1 MDTTTKI
8 VADILLQSFLIFVAV
23 GCVVSLMIG
32 VGMLIKPER
41 VLRLNQYL
49 SRWIA
54 TDKLAAALDRPHG
67 IEFALYR
74 RHRSVGA
81 LVLAGGLYIL
91 YAMLFAFNKKA
102 AGGAL
107 GFSLNPQLVAWLMDA
122 LGVLLIVSSVLG
134 LVIGFFL
141 VVRPSVFK
149 RFEEW
154 ANRWY
159 ATEKSLQVLE
169 AMNLK
174 PDEAMTRN
182 YRVFAALII
191 AGSLYVILSLWL
203 VLF

>member
-1 MDTTTKI
+1 MTKI
-8 VADILLQSFLIFVAV
+8 VGDILLQSFLIFVAV

-49 SRWIA
+49 SRWFA
-54 TDKLAAALDRPHG
+54 TDKLAAALDTPHSVE
-67 IEFALYR
+67 IALYR

-81 LVLAGGLYIL
+81 LVLAGGLYIV
-91 YAMLFAFNKKA
+91 YVMLFAFNKKA

-107 GFSLNPQLVAWLMDA
+107 DFSLNPQLAAWMMDA
-122 LGVLLIVSSVLG
+122 LGVLLILSSVLG

-149 RFEEW
+149 PFEEW
-154 ANRWY
+154 GNRWHG
-159 ATEKSLQVLE
+159 TEKSLRVIE
-169 AMNLK
+169 TMNLK
-174 PDEAMTRN
+174 PDQAMTRN